1 MPCPNH
7 RADAVGPYRRKFVAG
22 ATYVLDK
29 TYKVT
34 DAAGVTQYRAVVP
47 ATNDGECQLPTAA
60 NQLAWGITQEDQPT
74 QNENVSVRKYG
85 ISRAY
90 AASTITKGQY
100 VEVADATGALQ
111 AANLTTVP
119 ASATLHNI
127 VGIAESSANA
137 GEVLF
142 VFLSP
147 APVIVPVS

>member
-1 MPCPNH
+1 M
-7 RADAVGPYRRKFVAG
+7 AG

-29 TYKVT
+29 TYKIT
-34 DAAGVTQYRAVVP
+34 SASGVTQYRAVVP
-47 ATNDGECQLPTAA
+47 GTNDGDCQLPTGA

-74 QNENVSVRKYG
+74 QNENVVVRKYG

-90 AASTITKGQY
+90 AASTISKGQY
-100 VEVADATGALQ
+100 VEVADATGALH
-111 AANLTTVP
+111 AADLTTVP

-127 VGIAESSANA
+127 LGVAESSANA

-147 APVIVPVS
+147 GPVVVPVS